1 MTPTPGSDASAFTIA
16 AAALASRRSGQST
29 KSSTIPVLARTQ
41 SSRSRSAWTLS
52 MTKWTACIVVG
63 RRLRA

>member
-1 MTPTPGSDASAFTIA
+1 VTPTPGSAASAWTIA

-29 KSSTIPVLARTQ
+29 KSSTIEVLARTQ
-41 SSRSRSAWTLS
+41 SSRSRSACTLS
-52 MTKWTACIVVG
+52 MTKWIARRVVG